1 MDKYYVF
8 ECVFAKDDDY
18 FVKKIF
24 AKKSYFFFSIIIIA
38 LPNKLRRLTED
49 IFCLRNLKKS
59 LIVLLL
65 KDFFNFLNGK

>member
-1 MDKYYVF
+1 QNMDKYYVF

-38 LPNKLRRLTED
+38 LP
-49 IFCLRNLKKS
+49 IFFINRKILK
-59 LIVLLL
+59 I
-65 KDFFNFLNGK
+65 FQEIAN

>member
-38 LPNKLRRLTED
+38 LPEREILSY
-49 IFCLRNLKKS
+49 FHFS
-59 LIVLLL
+59 LSERIAF
-65 KDFFNFLNGK
+65 K

>member
-1 MDKYYVF
+1 V
-8 ECVFAKDDDY
+8 
-18 FVKKIF
+18 I
-24 AKKSYFFFSIIIIA
+24 
-38 LPNKLRRLTED
+38 NKLRRLTED